1 MTLQELITE
10 LQKCAKVAS
19 RDHDV
24 VVKLPDGTFLKIKDA
39 DFDIE
44 HSPYDSDFDYTVVAI
59 TIDE

>member
-10 LQKCAKVAS
+10 LQKCADHAS

-24 VVKLPDGTFLKIKDA
+24 VVKLPDGTFLQIKDA

-44 HSPYDSDFDYTVVAI
+44 RSPYDSDFDSTVVAI
-59 TIDE
+59 IIAE

>member
-10 LQKCAKVAS
+10 LQNLASRAS

-24 VVKLPDGTFLKIKDA
+24 VVKLPDGTFLDIKDV

-44 HSPYDSDFDYTVVAI
+44 RSPFDGDFDSTVVSI
-59 TIDE
+59 NIDE